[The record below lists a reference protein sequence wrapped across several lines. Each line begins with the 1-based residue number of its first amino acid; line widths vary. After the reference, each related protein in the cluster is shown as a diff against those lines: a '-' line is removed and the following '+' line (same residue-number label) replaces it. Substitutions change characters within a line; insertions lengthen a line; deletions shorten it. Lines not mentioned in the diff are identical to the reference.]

1 MMRSVLLPLFQGG
14 RRVDR
19 YKRQISVIGE
29 QGQKLINNAAIM
41 IIGLGGIGSPVA
53 QYLAAAG
60 VGKLILVDDDKVDL
74 SNLHRQILFNE
85 AHIGC
90 YKAEKAKDVLSNV
103 NENVIIETHTKKF
116 DVDFGYSSVSDVDL
130 IIDGTDN
137 FETRYLINDI
147 CVLKNKVF
155 ISCSILVNIIQLV
168 LFDTKQLCYRCLYPN
183 PPPIGVV
190 PNCSEAGVL
199 GTVTGIA
206 GTMAANL
213 ALNYL
218 LKIENEKIPQMRIVD
233 AKNFNISSM
242 PIKQNNNCFACKQ
255 RKISLRYLQNQCADY
270 SITLDQLDRTKH
282 FLVDIR
288 QKEERKLAKLD
299 DDLFFPI
306 KENTDYSFF
315 LSYEDKKLVFYCASG
330 YRSKLFVSEL
340 RTLGVDAYYLN
351 ERLSK

>member
-1 MMRSVLLPLFQGG
+1 M
-14 RRVDR
+14 DR

-29 QGQKLINNAAIM
+29 QGQKIINNATIM
-41 IIGLGGIGSPVA
+41 IVGLGGIGSPVA

-85 AHIGC
+85 CDIGF
-90 YKAEKAKDVLSNV
+90 YKAEKARDVLSKINK
-103 NENVIIETHTKKF
+103 NIVIEAHTKRF
-116 DVDFGYSSVSDVDL
+116 DVDLGYSLVSDIDL

-155 ISCSILVNIIQLV
+155 ISCSILVNIIQLA
-168 LFDTKQLCYRCLYPN
+168 LFDTKHLCYRCLYPN
-183 PPPIGVV
+183 PPPIGVI

-199 GTVTGIA
+199 GTVTGMA

-218 LKIENEKIPQMRIVD
+218 LKIENEKVPQIRIID

-255 RKISLRYLQNQCADY
+255 RKISLSYLQNQGADHGI
-270 SITLDQLDRTKH
+270 SLGQLDRTKH

-288 QKEERKLAKLD
+288 QKEEREITKLE

-315 LSYEDKKLVFYCASG
+315 LSYKDKKLVFYCASG

-340 RTLGVDAYYLN
+340 RNFGVDAYYLN
-351 ERLSK
+351 ERLPK

>member
-1 MMRSVLLPLFQGG
+1 M
-14 RRVDR
+14 DR
-19 YKRQISVIGE
+19 YIRQISVIGE
-29 QGQKLINNAAIM
+29 QGQKVINNATIM
-41 IIGLGGIGSPVA
+41 IVGLGGIGSPVA

-60 VGKLILVDDDKVDL
+60 VGKLIVVDDDKVEL

-85 AHIGC
+85 SDIGL
-90 YKAEKAKDVLSNV
+90 YKAEKARDVLSKVNKNV
-103 NENVIIETHTKKF
+103 VIEAYTNRF
-116 DVDFGYSSVSDVDL
+116 DVDFGYSLVSDIDL

-137 FETRYLINDI
+137 FETRYIINDI
-147 CVLKNKVF
+147 CVLKRKVF
-155 ISCSILVNIIQLV
+155 ISCSILVNIIQLA

-183 PPPIGVV
+183 PPPVGVI
-190 PNCSEAGVL
+190 PNCSDAGVL
-199 GTVTGIA
+199 GTVTGMA

-218 LKIENEKIPQMRIVD
+218 LKIKNEKVPQIRIID
-233 AKNFNISSM
+233 ARIFNISSM

-255 RKISLRYLQNQCADY
+255 RKISLSYLQNQNADY
-270 SITLDQLDRTKH
+270 GISLEQLDRTKH

-288 QKEERKLAKLD
+288 QKEERAIVKLD

-315 LSYEDKKLVFYCASG
+315 LSYKAKKLVFYCTSG
-330 YRSKLFVSEL
+330 YRSKLFVSKL
-340 RTLGVDAYYLN
+340 RTLGVEAYYLN

>member
-1 MMRSVLLPLFQGG
+1 M
-14 RRVDR
+14 DR
-19 YKRQISVIGE
+19 YKRQISVIGA
-29 QGQKLINNAAIM
+29 QGQKIINNATIM
-41 IIGLGGIGSPVA
+41 IVGLGGIGSPVA

-74 SNLHRQILFNE
+74 SNLHRQILFTE
-85 AHIGC
+85 CDVGF
-90 YKAEKAKDVLSNV
+90 YKAEKARDVLAKINKNIV
-103 NENVIIETHTKKF
+103 IETHTKRF
-116 DVDFGYSSVSDVDL
+116 DVDVGYSLVSDTDL
-130 IIDGTDN
+130 VIDGTDN

-147 CVLKNKVF
+147 CVLREKVF
-155 ISCSILVNIIQLV
+155 ISCSVLINIIQLV
-168 LFDTKQLCYRCLYPN
+168 LFDTKNICYRCLYPN

-199 GTVTGIA
+199 GTVTGMA

-218 LKIENEKIPQMRIVD
+218 LKIENENVPQIRIID

-242 PIKQNNNCFACKQ
+242 PIKQNNNCVACKQ
-255 RKISLRYLQNQCADY
+255 RKISLSYLQNQSADY
-270 SITLDQLDRTKH
+270 GISLEQLNKTKH

-288 QKEERKLAKLD
+288 QKEEREIVRLE

-315 LSYEDKKLVFYCASG
+315 LSYKEKKLVFYCASG
-330 YRSKLFVSEL
+330 HRSKLFVSEL
-340 RTLGVDAYYLN
+340 RNLGIEAYYLD

>member
-1 MMRSVLLPLFQGG
+1 
-14 RRVDR
+14 
-19 YKRQISVIGE
+19 
-29 QGQKLINNAAIM
+29 M
-41 IIGLGGIGSPVA
+41 IVGLGGIGSPVA
-53 QYLAAAG
+53 QYLAAVG
-60 VGKLILVDDDKVDL
+60 IGKLILVDYDNVEL

-85 AHIGC
+85 ADIGC
-90 YKAEKAKDVLSNV
+90 YKAEKAKDVLSKINKNV
-103 NENVIIETHTKKF
+103 VIEAYTKKF
-116 DVDFGYSSVSDVDL
+116 DLDFGYSLVSDVDL

-147 CVLKNKVF
+147 CVLKKKVF
-155 ISCSILVNIIQLV
+155 ISCSILVSIIQLA
-168 LFDTKQLCYRCLYPN
+168 LFDTKHLCYRCLYPN
-183 PPPIGVV
+183 PPPIGVI

-218 LKIENEKIPQMRIVD
+218 LKIENEKVSQIRIID

-255 RKISLRYLQNQCADY
+255 RKISLGYLQNQNADY
-270 SITLDQLDRTKH
+270 GISLEQLDKTKH

-288 QKEERKLAKLD
+288 QKEEREIAKLD

-315 LSYEDKKLVFYCASG
+315 LSYKDKKLVFYCASG

-340 RTLGVDAYYLN
+340 RTLGIDAYYLN